1 MEQKYRFRRQ
11 DSQVNS
17 DNHKPHVIVIGAGFT
32 GLSAAYELS
41 RHNIAVTVLER
52 EDDIGGLASS
62 FKTKGEQLETFYHHW
77 FRNDQH
83 VINLIGEL
91 GSRGQMLSAPT
102 KTGVYFKNEFFKLSR
117 PLDVL
122 RFKPLD
128 FLDRIRLG
136 LMVLKA
142 RGVKDWRQ
150 LESLTAQEWIP
161 ELCGKRV
168 YEVVWEPLL
177 RGKFGPFAPE
187 ISAVWFWN
195 KLLLRG
201 GSRDRAG
208 NEVLM
213 YYRGGFG
220 ALLER
225 LAREITSSGGAIK
238 TGEPAERLVVQ
249 DGRIRGIQTRNG
261 FVEARAVI
269 ATPAP
274 PIIADLLEGSASEE
288 YLAKLRAIKHLANLC
303 LVLELSQSLSD
314 IYWLNVLDPDFPF
327 VGVIEHTNLVP
338 AETYGGSHIVYLSKY
353 LPVEAELYQMNKEH
367 VFEFSVPYIERM
379 FPKFDRSWVER
390 YHVFKAPYAQPVVE
404 RHHSGNIPSN
414 ETPIEGLYI
423 ATMAQIYPEDRGTNY
438 AIREGTRVGQMVTQQ
453 IKRNDLT
460 YSRLDK

>member
-1 MEQKYRFRRQ
+1 
-11 DSQVNS
+11 VNS
-17 DNHKPHVIVIGAGFT
+17 NNHNLHVVVIGAGFT

-41 RHNIAVTVLER
+41 RSSIAVTVLEK
-52 EDDIGGLASS
+52 EADIGGLASS
-62 FKTKGEQLETFYHHW
+62 FKTKGQQLETFYHHW
-77 FRNDQH
+77 FKNDRQ
-83 VINLIGEL
+83 VISLITDL
-91 GSRGQMLSAPT
+91 GSEDQMLSVPT
-102 KTGVYFKNEFFKLSR
+102 KTGVYFQNEFFKLSK

-136 LMVLKA
+136 LMVIKA
-142 RGVKDWRQ
+142 RRLKDQRQ
-150 LESLTAQEWIP
+150 LESVTAQEWIP
-161 ELCGKRV
+161 KLCGRKT
-168 YEVVWEPLL
+168 YETVWEPLL

-187 ISAVWFWN
+187 ISAIWFWN

-213 YYRGGFG
+213 YYRGGFR

-225 LAREITSSGGAIK
+225 LAREITSCLGAIK
-238 TGEPAERLVVQ
+238 SGESAEGLVVQ
-249 DGRIRGIQTRNG
+249 DGRIRGVQTCNG
-261 FVEARAVI
+261 IIEAQAVI
-269 ATPAP
+269 ATPAL
-274 PIIADLLEGSASEE
+274 PIIAGLLKGIASEE
-288 YLAKLRAIKHLANLC
+288 YLAELRAVKYLANVC
-303 LVLELSQSLSD
+303 LVLELSHSLSD

-353 LPVEAELYQMNKEH
+353 LTETAELYQMEEKQ
-367 VFEFSVPYIERM
+367 VFEFSLPFIERM
-379 FPKFDRSWVER
+379 FPRFDRSWVQR

-404 RHHSGNIPSN
+404 RHHSRSIPSS
-414 ETPIEGLYI
+414 ETPIKGLYI
-423 ATMAQIYPEDRGTNY
+423 ASMAQIYPEDRGTNY
-438 AIREGTRVGQMVTQQ
+438 AIREGTRIGQIVTHQ